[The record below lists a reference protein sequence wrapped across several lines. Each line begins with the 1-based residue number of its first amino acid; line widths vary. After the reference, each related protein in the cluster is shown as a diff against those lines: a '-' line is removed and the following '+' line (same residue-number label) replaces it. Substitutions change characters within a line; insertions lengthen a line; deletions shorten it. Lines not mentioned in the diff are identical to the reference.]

1 MKNVVTPETA
11 RKLKEAGFKKS
22 RAEKGETWYAFEN
35 RPYFIFEQTDQF
47 VMGIYL
53 DGDFQTAALP
63 AKFVVE
69 KYVFAPTAT
78 DILRELGG
86 GIYLT
91 AGTEC
96 FEVYDDWRD
105 LENGRCQYMS
115 LNPAHAVAMVWLQ
128 TRAK

>member
-78 DILRELGG
+78 DILPELGDHWT
-86 GIYLT
+86 IDFWALSD
-91 AGTEC
+91 EWVC
-96 FEVYDDWRD
+96 RHD
-105 LENGRCQYMS
+105 NGARYYNE
-115 LNPAHAVAMVWLQ
+115 NPAEAAALAWLEKHA
-128 TRAK
+128 K